1 MAKAEGPA
9 PSFTFPSIDGG
20 SYDTAQWRGVNLCQI
35 SRITLFWDR
44 AAGTTRAVGE

>member
-1 MAKAEGPA
+1 MVFDDE
-9 PSFTFPSIDGG
+9 
-20 SYDTAQWRGVNLCQI
+20 DTAQWRGVNLCQI